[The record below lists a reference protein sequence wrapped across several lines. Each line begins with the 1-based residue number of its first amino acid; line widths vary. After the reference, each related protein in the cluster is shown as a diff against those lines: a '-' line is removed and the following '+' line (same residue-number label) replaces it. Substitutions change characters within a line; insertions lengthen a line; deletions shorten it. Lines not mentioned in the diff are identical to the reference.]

1 VNTRIV
7 VFVGPGAS
15 GKTSLTAAFSDW
27 LVRELNADVKTV
39 NLDPAVERLPYV
51 PDLDVR
57 ELIDFRKLMSEEGLG
72 PNGAMI
78 KAVDMLA
85 GKSRDLLNRLR
96 KLRADYN

>member
-1 VNTRIV
+1 
-7 VFVGPGAS
+7 
-15 GKTSLTAAFSDW
+15 
-27 LVRELNADVKTV
+27 
-39 NLDPAVERLPYV
+39 
-51 PDLDVR
+51 VR